1 MNHGVDSP
9 VVGVF
14 APATRRV
21 AGLTASLVAVSLAA
35 TVLLLPGLHALTHVP
50 GVGVWTLAIAFA
62 LAEALPVHFEHR
74 REAVSITLTT
84 VPLLVGLFAVAPV
97 ALITAHLLGTTAVL
111 VVRRRQKV
119 LKLTMNLASFWVQ
132 TIVSVI
138 VFRALGHNSVGPE
151 SWPGVLVA
159 VLAGDA
165 AQTVV
170 LTSAICLY
178 QRRWEGSLR
187 ATAVVSSIA
196 AVVQTSVG
204 LVAVSLLLSQP
215 AALLPLAVVT
225 ALVLL
230 SLRTH
235 RALGE
240 RHRELGQLYEFTSA
254 MGDAQLDGRVLT
266 TLLVEA
272 RDLMHAERAWLY
284 LDDGDGGLLSTSTA
298 SPTGELERAGD
309 VADDIH
315 YAAHAAAR
323 PIVIS
328 ATDTFHR
335 DVLLAAEAVD
345 LLIAPLAGSSGPI
358 GTLVVADR
366 SGEVRGFGVDD
377 ARLFAT
383 LANHASVSLE
393 NNRLVERLREKARES
408 EHQSLHDALT
418 GLPNRVLFARRLG
431 DALRSGSAAAVLLL
445 DLDRFKE
452 VNDTLGH
459 HNGDLLLQQVGN
471 RLRKTLRTGDVIAR
485 LGGDEFA
492 VLLPDIHGEQAALQA
507 GRGIIELLEQPFV
520 IGDMSVDVGASI
532 GIAVAP
538 RDGADPVTLVQR
550 ADVAMYTAKSDQ
562 TGIEMYRAERDGYSP
577 ARLMLVSELKRAVQ
591 QHQLEVQYQPQVDLT
606 DGRVIGVEALVRW
619 DHPTRGMVRP
629 DEFIPVAEHTGLI
642 RPLTLFVL
650 DEALGALSR
659 WRTAGYALRMS
670 VNLSARSLL
679 QPTLVDDVA
688 ALLRRHGT
696 HEGGLC
702 LEVTESSI
710 MTDPRRTAATLES
723 LRDLGVTISIDDF
736 GTGHSSLTYIQR
748 LPVGEIKIDR
758 SFVLSMPDNRSDA
771 TIVGAVVNL
780 GMNLG
785 ISVVAEGV
793 ENEKIRARLEEMG
806 CPTAQ
811 GYLFG
816 RPMTDADLLAWLAG
830 GTRREPIA

>member
-1 MNHGVDSP
+1 M
-9 VVGVF
+9 
-14 APATRRV
+14 
-21 AGLTASLVAVSLAA
+21 GLMAVSLAA
-35 TVLLLPGLHALTHVP
+35 TTLLLPRLHALAHVP
-50 GVGVWTLAIAFA
+50 GVGMWMLAVAFGV
-62 LAEALPVHFEHR
+62 AEALPVHFEHR

-84 VPLLVGLFAVAPV
+84 VPLVVGLFAVAPV
-97 ALITAHLLGTTAVL
+97 ALIAAHLLGTTAVL
-111 VVRRRQKV
+111 VVRRRQQV

-132 TIVSVI
+132 TIVSVV
-138 VFRALGHNSVGPE
+138 VFRALGHDSVGPG

-196 AVVQTSVG
+196 ALVQTSVG
-204 LVAVSLLLSQP
+204 LVAVSLLLTQP

-235 RALGE
+235 RSLGE

-266 TLLVEA
+266 TLLVQA
-272 RDLMHAERAWLY
+272 RDVMHAERAWLY
-284 LDDGDGGLLSTSTA
+284 LDDGDGGLLSTSTE
-298 SPTGELERAGD
+298 SHTGELERAGAG
-309 VADDIH
+309 ADAIYH
-315 YAAHAAAR
+315 AAHAAAR

-328 ATDTFHR
+328 AADTLHR
-335 DVLLAAEAVD
+335 DVLQAAEAVD
-345 LLIAPLAGSSGPI
+345 LLIAPLAGSSGGV

-366 SGEVRGFGVDD
+366 SGQVRGFGVDD

-383 LANHASVSLE
+383 LANHASVALE
-393 NNRLVERLREKARES
+393 NDRLVERLREKARES

-418 GLPNRVLFARRLG
+418 GLPNRVLFARRLE
-431 DALRSGSAAAVLLL
+431 DALTSGSAAAVLLL

-459 HNGDLLLQQVGN
+459 HNGDLLLQQVGQ

-492 VLLPDIHGEQAALQA
+492 VLLPDINAEHAALQA

-520 IGDMSVDVGASI
+520 IDDMSVDVGASI
-532 GIAVAP
+532 GVAVAP

-562 TGIEMYRAERDGYSP
+562 TGVEMYRAERDGYSP
-577 ARLMLVSELKRAVQ
+577 ARLMLVSELKHAVQ
-591 QHQLEVQYQPQVDLT
+591 QHQLDVHYQPQVDLQ
-606 DGRVIGVEALVRW
+606 DGSVIGVEALVRW
-619 DHPTRGMVRP
+619 NHPTRGTVRP

-650 DEALGALSR
+650 DEALGALNR
-659 WRTAGYALRMS
+659 WRTAGHTLRMS

-679 QPTLVDDVA
+679 QPALVDDVA
-688 ALLRRHGT
+688 ALLRRHNIL
-696 HEGGLC
+696 EGALC

-710 MTDPRRTAATLES
+710 MSDPRRTVATLEA

-736 GTGHSSLTYIQR
+736 GTGHSSLAYIKR
-748 LPVGEIKIDR
+748 LPVGEIKIDK
-758 SFVLSMPDNRSDA
+758 SFVVSMLADHSDD

-780 GMNLG
+780 GTNLG

-793 ENEKIRARLEEMG
+793 EDDATRARLEEIG
-806 CPTAQ
+806 CPSAQ

-816 RPMTDADLLAWLAG
+816 RPMPGGDVLAWLADRSSA
-830 GTRREPIA
+830 RRDCVIVPLDRGARASIG